1 MITFDETMS
10 GKTEI
15 QIKRLLKEAAS
26 RSPGRFRVGGIAL
39 NKKGEI
45 LGVAHN
51 SFRKDN
57 VVGERK
63 GTGEHCEV
71 RLIRRYRGNIKTLI
85 LIRIGNSG
93 DILPIDPCPS
103 CQALCDKYGITVL
116 TINGSR
122 TKEL

>member
-1 MITFDETMS
+1 MNSKGEASIRKILF
-10 GKTEI
+10 
-15 QIKRLLKEAAS
+15 EAAS

-71 RLIRRYRGNIKTLI
+71 RLIRRYRGHIKTLI
-85 LIRIGNSG
+85 LVRIGNSG

-116 TINGSR
+116 TISGSL

>member
-1 MITFDETMS
+1 MS
-10 GKTEI
+10 
-15 QIKRLLKEAAS
+15 LKETSRIKKILFNAAS
-26 RSPGRFRVGGIAL
+26 KSPGHFRVGGIAL

-71 RLIRRYRGNIKTLI
+71 RLIRRYRDNIKTLI
-85 LIRIGNSG
+85 LIRIGNAG

-103 CQALCDKYGITVL
+103 CKALCDKYGINVL
-116 TINGSR
+116 TISGSR
-122 TKEL
+122 TKKF